1 MQVTEIEEGTPE
13 GEDLWSN
20 PDTWA
25 HLEFEDGPRIPQ
37 DGDQVTILST
47 QNITYDIPASEA
59 PKLVSLEING
69 ALNFLPGEARMIR
82 AHYIWVRA
90 GFLNIGSAEVPFEDE
105 AVIELLGDNTQFYW
119 SFSSAYEI
127 GNKNLVI
134 TGDVVMVGK
143 PRPVTR
149 TRLLQT
155 ALAGTNKLKVEAGLD
170 W

>member
-105 AVIELLGDNTQFYW
+105 AVIELLGDNTQFYIFNF
-119 SFSSAYEI
+119 FSCKSQLFMYASI
-127 GNKNLVI
+127 HQQAWLSCLP
-134 TGDVVMVGK
+134 VMG
-143 PRPVTR
+143 
-149 TRLLQT
+149 
-155 ALAGTNKLKVEAGLD
+155 
-170 W
+170 